1 MPNIIYQRQQIVTG
15 SGSIVGTTFQGVKSV
30 DFISTPNSSYQ
41 ITESCKMTLHSNPSI
56 GDKVAFW
63 LTSTA
68 NFDIISPDK
77 IQGFVLPNGVFKR
90 VTKLYTI
97 IVLTY
102 SGSTNGWMWDD
113 RDKSNMRTYP
123 FDNNTI
129 LYIRGNGANNST
141 IIVDES
147 INNRIVTVTGNTKIS
162 AAQSKYGGSSIY
174 FDGLGGS
181 LTTPSS
187 GVFTAGDF
195 TWEAWVYPTYLTP
208 TTYGIAFMG
217 TGTGG
222 ASGDAGMILQVNS
235 SGNPKIMRWAN
246 QTGATHQTLMVNN
259 TWHHVAATRSG
270 TVCDVWLNG
279 VKCTV
284 SGVASASISAT
295 PLFTIGTAQNGGAFN
310 RHFTGYMSHI
320 RCANSVFYTQNFNPE
335 TDTGLAYQ

>member
-1 MPNIIYQRQQIVTG
+1 MGNIIYSRQQIITG
-15 SGSIVGTTFQGVKSV
+15 SGSIVGTTFQGEKST

-41 ITESCKMTLHSNPSI
+41 IAESCKMTLHSDPTV

-68 NFDIISPDK
+68 NFDITAPDK
-77 IQGFVLPNGVFKR
+77 IKGFVLANGVFKR

-102 SGSTNGWMWDD
+102 SGSTNGWEWDD
-113 RDKSNMRTYP
+113 RDNNNIRTWTP
-123 FDNNTI
+123 FSDNTI
-129 LYIRGNGANNST
+129 LYIKGNGANNST
-141 IIVDES
+141 NIVDES
-147 INNRIVTVTGNTKIS
+147 IDDRTITVTGNTKIS
-162 AAQSKYGGSSIY
+162 TVQSKYGGSSIY
-174 FDGLGGS
+174 FDGSGGA
-181 LTTPSS
+181 LTIPSS

-195 TWEAWVYPTYLTP
+195 TWEALVYPTYLLP

-222 ASGDAGMILQVNS
+222 AGGDAGMILQVNS
-235 SGNPKIMRWAN
+235 SGNPKIMKWVN

-279 VKCTV
+279 VKCTT
-284 SGVASASISAT
+284 SGIASASIFAT
-295 PLFTIGTAQNGGAFN
+295 PLFTIGTAQNSGVYN

-320 RCANSVFYTQNFNPE
+320 RCANSVLYTTNFNPE
-335 TDTGLAYQ
+335 TGTWLV